1 MIFPWTVKRKVS
13 TPAEEQIEQ
22 IKAILFPPLE
32 IQQEMQADGTPIK
45 FHVDYSAD
53 SNLDAAL
60 MDLEEGNNDQVT
72 QKTIRGIIDR
82 LNQVRRLLEAY
93 PQLNEEAKYIIVDDL
108 ETANVEE
115 IEATE
120 TKH

>member
-1 MIFPWTVKRKVS
+1 MKFPWKVEKKVELPS
-13 TPAEEQIEQ
+13 DKKLEE
-22 IKAILFPPLE
+22 IKKLLFPQLQLHE
-32 IQQEMQADGTPIK
+32 RMDETGNKIK